1 MSINV
6 NYIKQMAQA
15 RMSELTSPQ
24 SLPAKRRRIAVA
36 APPPPPP
43 PPNKKRTKNNNNVK
57 KPRKIISHNTIRT
70 YVNDVSDQAAMSAPR
85 QTRSEAKETP
95 YGSVRRVSKNC
106 DMMINGV
113 LDEFAVNFFDCMQ
126 ASATHA
132 NRKTVKSRDIDL
144 YKAIH
149 CK

>member
-15 RMSELTSPQ
+15 RMSELLSPQ
-24 SLPAKRRRIAVA
+24 SLPAKRRRTAVA

-43 PPNKKRTKNNNNVK
+43 KKKRTSSNNNNVK
-57 KPRKIISHNTIRT
+57 KPRKIISHKTIGA

-85 QTRSEAKETP
+85 QTRTEAKETP
-95 YGSVRRVSKNC
+95 YGSVRRVSKDC

-126 ASATHA
+126 ASTTHA
-132 NRKTVKSRDIDL
+132 NRKTVKPRDIDL
-144 YKAIH
+144 YKEIRN
-149 CK
+149 K